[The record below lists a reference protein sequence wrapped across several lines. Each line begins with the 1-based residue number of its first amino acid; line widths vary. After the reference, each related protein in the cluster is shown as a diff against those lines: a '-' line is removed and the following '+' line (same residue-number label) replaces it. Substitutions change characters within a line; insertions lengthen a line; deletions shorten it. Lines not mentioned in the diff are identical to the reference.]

1 MNWRAHLK
9 MKLNRNL
16 IAAVVLGA
24 LVGVNP
30 ANAQTSDADVKA
42 LLQRLQELE
51 QKVKT
56 LEGKE
61 TLAKE
66 AATEKSKTTPT
77 VTIGANGLQATSA
90 DTNFTFALHGL
101 LQIDSR
107 TFFDDG
113 GIQGNDAFLVR
124 RARPIFSGTVFRD
137 FDFMF
142 NPDFGGST
150 VHIFDAYLNYRYQ
163 PALQARIG
171 KFKSPVGLEYLQSDQ
186 FTMFNER
193 ALPTGLVPGRDVGF
207 QIWGDLSGGV
217 FSYAAGIFN
226 GLGDGRSSNNTDFD
240 DHREFAGRVFV
251 QPFKKTDLTGLR
263 GLGLGVGGSW
273 GDYSVTNATGLPNGN
288 GYLTDG
294 QQQFFA
300 YNPPT
305 GAVVAEGEH
314 WRLAPQGYYYFGP
327 FGLMGEYTV
336 SSQGVRRN
344 IALFESARLEHT
356 GWQVAASWV
365 LTGEDAT
372 FTGVT
377 PRNAFDPRVGKWG
390 AFQIVGRIAELD
402 IDDDTFPLYANP
414 LASATAAHSWSA
426 GLNWFLN
433 KNVAL
438 KTSYSRTTFDGGGG
452 AGTTSPAMVTRQP
465 EQVFFTRMQLSF

>member
-1 MNWRAHLK
+1 
-9 MKLNRNL
+9 MKLNRIL
-16 IAAVVLGA
+16 IVTVVLGV
-24 LVGVNP
+24 LFGINRST
-30 ANAQTSDADVKA
+30 AQDAEVDVKA
-42 LLQRLQELE
+42 LLQRVQELE
-51 QKVKT
+51 QKVKN
-56 LEGKE
+56 LEGK
-61 TLAKE
+61 A
-66 AATEKSKTTPT
+66 ASATETGAQKARLIPL
-77 VTIGANGLQATSA
+77 VTIGAAGLQATSA
-90 DTNFTFALHGL
+90 DTNFTFALRGL

-113 GIQGNDAFLVR
+113 GIQGNDAFLLR

-150 VHIFDAYLNYRYQ
+150 VQVFDAYLNYRYQ
-163 PALQARIG
+163 PWLQARIG
-171 KFKSPVGLEYLQSDQ
+171 KFKSPIGLEYLQADQ
-186 FTMFNER
+186 FTLFNER
-193 ALPTGLVPGRDVGF
+193 ALPTGLVSGRDVGF

-217 FSYAAGIFN
+217 FSYAVGIFN

-251 QPFKKTDLTGLR
+251 QPFKKTELAGLR

-273 GDYSVTNATGLPNGN
+273 GDYSVTNSTGLPNGN

-300 YNPPT
+300 YNPAT

-344 IALFESARLEHT
+344 IAPFESARLEHT

-377 PRNAFDPRVGKWG
+377 PSQAFDPRAGKWG

-452 AGTTSPAMVTRQP
+452 AGTTSPATVTRQP

>member
-1 MNWRAHLK
+1 

-16 IAAVVLGA
+16 IAAVALGA
-24 LVGVNP
+24 LTGFDP

-42 LLQRLQELE
+42 LLQRVQELE

-66 AATEKSKTTPT
+66 TATEKSKTTPM
-77 VTIGANGLQATSA
+77 VTIGATGLQATSA

-150 VHIFDAYLNYRYQ
+150 VQIFDAYLNYRFQ
-163 PALQARIG
+163 PWLQARIG
-171 KFKSPVGLEYLQSDQ
+171 KFKSPIGLEYLQADQ

-193 ALPTGLVPGRDVGF
+193 ALPTALVPGRDVGF
-207 QIWGDLSGGV
+207 QIWGELSGGV

-226 GLGDGRSSNNTDFD
+226 GLGDGRNSSNADFD

-251 QPFKKTDLTGLR
+251 QPFKKTELTGLR

-273 GDYSVTNATGLPNGN
+273 GDYSVTNSTGQPNGN

-300 YNPPT
+300 YNPTT

-344 IALFESARLEHT
+344 IAPFESARLEHT

-377 PRNAFDPRVGKWG
+377 PRHDFDPRSGKWG
-390 AFQIVGRIAELD
+390 AFQVVGRIAELD
-402 IDDDTFPLYANP
+402 IDDATFPLYANP

-433 KNVAL
+433 KNVAI

>member
-1 MNWRAHLK
+1 

-24 LVGVNP
+24 LVGSNP
-30 ANAQTSDADVKA
+30 AKAQTPDADVNA
-42 LLQRLQELE
+42 LLQRVQELE

-66 AATEKSKTTPT
+66 VAAEKPKPTPT
-77 VTIGANGLQATSA
+77 VSIGATGLQATSA
-90 DTNFTFALHGL
+90 DTNFTFALRGL
-101 LQIDSR
+101 LQVDSR

-142 NPDFGGST
+142 NPDFAGST
-150 VHIFDAYLNYRYQ
+150 VQIFDAYLNYRYQ
-163 PALQARIG
+163 PWLQARAG
-171 KFKSPVGLEYLQSDQ
+171 KFKSPVGLEYLQADQ

-193 ALPTGLVPGRDVGF
+193 ALPTALVPGRDVGF

-217 FSYAAGIFN
+217 LSYAAGIFN
-226 GLGDGRSSNNTDFD
+226 GVGDGRSSSNTDFD
-240 DHREFAGRVFV
+240 DNREFAGRVFV
-251 QPFKKTDLTGLR
+251 QPFKKTELAGLR

-273 GDYSVTNATGLPNGN
+273 GDYSVTNSTGLPNGN

-300 YNPPT
+300 YNPTT

-336 SSQGVRRN
+336 SSQNVRRN
-344 IALFESARLEHT
+344 IAPFESARLEHT
-356 GWQVAASWV
+356 GWQIAAAWV
-365 LTGEDAT
+365 LTGEAAT

-377 PRNAFDPRVGKWG
+377 PRNAFDPRSGKWG
-390 AFQIVGRIAELD
+390 AFQVVGRIAELD

-426 GLNWFLN
+426 GLNWYLN
-433 KNVAL
+433 RNL
-438 KTSYSRTTFDGGGG
+438 TIKTSYSRTTFDGGGG
-452 AGTTSPAMVTRQP
+452 AGTTAPAAVTRQP
-465 EQVFFTRMQLSF
+465 EQVFFTRMQLAF

>member
-1 MNWRAHLK
+1 
-9 MKLNRNL
+9 MKLYRIFIVAVMLGVSVGINR
-16 IAAVVLGA
+16 AK
-24 LVGVNP
+24 
-30 ANAQTSDADVKA
+30 AQDAEVDVKA
-42 LLQRLQELE
+42 LLQRVQELE
-51 QKVKT
+51 QKVKR

-61 TLAKE
+61 VIAAE
-66 AATEKSKTTPT
+66 AATQKAKAMPM
-77 VTIGANGLQATSA
+77 VTIGATGLQATSA
-90 DTNFTFALHGL
+90 DTNFTFALRGL

-113 GIQGNDAFLVR
+113 GIQGNDAFLLR

-150 VHIFDAYLNYRYQ
+150 VQIFDAYLNYRYQ
-163 PALQARIG
+163 PWLQARMG
-171 KFKSPVGLEYLQSDQ
+171 KFKSPIGLEYLQADQ
-186 FTMFNER
+186 FTLFNER

-207 QIWGDLSGGV
+207 QIWGEFSGGLV
-217 FSYAAGIFN
+217 SYAAGVFN
-226 GLGDGRSSNNTDFD
+226 GLADGRSSSNTDFD
-240 DHREFAGRVFV
+240 DHREVAGRVFV
-251 QPFKKTDLTGLR
+251 QPFKKTELAGLR
-263 GLGLGVGGSW
+263 GLGLGIGGSW
-273 GDYSVTNATGLPNGN
+273 GDYSVTNSTGLPNGN

-300 YNPPT
+300 YNPTT

-314 WRLAPQGYYYFGP
+314 WRVAPQGYYYFGP
-327 FGLMGEYTV
+327 FGLMGEYTI

-344 IALFESARLEHT
+344 IAPFESARLEHA

-377 PRNAFDPRVGKWG
+377 PRNAFDPRSGKWG
-390 AFQIVGRIAELD
+390 AFQVVGRIAELD
-402 IDDDTFPLYANP
+402 IDDATFPLYANP

-452 AGTTSPAMVTRQP
+452 AGVTAPAAVIRQP